1 MQGMNTQNGYSPISR
16 HPSLT
21 GEVHGHPPI
30 IHASIHAAMVT
41 EHLTNINQH
50 WLGAR
55 KDKKA
60 RTEQDSERIRLS
72 VLESP
77 YEVITSVKSSH

>member
-50 WLGAR
+50 
-55 KDKKA
+55 KKA